1 MRSTYE
7 ATAIG
12 KIIISPEPLIA
23 SNTRANNAPHK
34 SGFNPS
40 IKKREFVKYFTA
52 KVAVIAKKIMSVTTV
67 AMLAPIYPYRG
78 MKNKFNTTFNIK
90 QKKANIAFNI
100 CLFAITIKFNKR
112 TFGHIKRDVQIIIF
126 KATVLSA
133 YSAP

>member
-7 ATAIG
+7 ATAVG

-40 IKKREFVKYFTA
+40 TKNRELVKYFTA
-52 KVAVIAKKIMSVTTV
+52 KVAVIAKNIMSVTTV

-78 MKNKFNTTFNIK
+78 MKNRFNTTFKIK
-90 QKKANIAFNI
+90 HKKANIAFNI
-100 CLFAITIKFNKR
+100 CLFAITIKFKKR
-112 TFGHIKRDVQIIIF
+112 TFGNIKRDVHIMMF
-126 KATVLSA
+126 KATVLSE